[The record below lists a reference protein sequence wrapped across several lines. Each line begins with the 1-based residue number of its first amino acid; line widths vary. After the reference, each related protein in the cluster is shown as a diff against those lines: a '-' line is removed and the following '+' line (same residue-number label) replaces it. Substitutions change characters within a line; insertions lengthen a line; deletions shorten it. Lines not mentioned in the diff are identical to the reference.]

1 MFFLDNKVNELPLAH
16 EDVSDAQKTSAETS
30 RRKSVPPPETATN
43 DDGDKVFFFE
53 NDVAWELLLRRPNRF
68 PGVGT

>member
-1 MFFLDNKVNELPLAH
+1 MFFLDNKVNELPLH
-16 EDVSDAQKTSAETS
+16 RDDLLESQKSGAETPT
-30 RRKSVPPPETATN
+30 RKSAPPPGSAAK
-43 DDGDKVFFFE
+43 DDGDAVFFFE